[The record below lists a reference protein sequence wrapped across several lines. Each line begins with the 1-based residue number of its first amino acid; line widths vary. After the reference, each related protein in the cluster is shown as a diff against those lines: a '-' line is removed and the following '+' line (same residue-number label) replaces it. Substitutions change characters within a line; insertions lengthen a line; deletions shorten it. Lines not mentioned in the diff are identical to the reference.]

1 MRYGNLKWHVDT
13 AQECIDK
20 QDHQGAIEAANK
32 MERAGYYKEAWRTFH
47 RVFLSKERSPL
58 KIWRGP
64 KDPCRTLLIQPRI
77 RDLGDELRLAHLCE
91 RAAQDVGQIIVKTEE
106 RLIPLFQR
114 SFPNCFFIGSNENH
128 PAGDHSRTT
137 CYEQL
142 AFFYARTPEEI
153 KPLFKQLRPKPTPD
167 NQKPRGIGIAWYSSA
182 MYKNLPNLEDW
193 AHILKAQTGRVQSL
207 QYREGRAGLEELSTA
222 AARPIKASRGVDQ
235 FKDLDGYAA
244 QVGSVKGVLTISNTT
259 AHLAGALG
267 IPCVVILDDGP
278 VTTWPDHENTSP
290 FYPSLRLVRR
300 HHRDWRECL
309 EERIK
314 ILNKAKR

>member
-32 MERAGYYKEAWRTFH
+32 MERAGYYKEAWRTLH

-114 SFPNCFFIGSNENH
+114 SFPNCFFIGSNQNH
-128 PAGDHSRTT
+128 PTGDHSRTT

-167 NQKPRGIGIAWYSSA
+167 NQKPRGIGIAWHSSA

-207 QYREGRAGLEELSTA
+207 QYREGRAGLEELSSA

-267 IPCVVILDDGP
+267 IPSVVILDDGP
-278 VTTWPDHENTSP
+278 VTTWPEHKNTSP

-309 EERIK
+309 EEGIK

>member
-64 KDPCRTLLIQPRI
+64 KDPCRTLIIQPRI

-106 RLIPLFQR
+106 RLIPLFRR

-128 PAGDHSRTT
+128 PAGEYSRTT

-278 VTTWPDHENTSP
+278 VTTWPDHKNTSP

-309 EERIK
+309 EEGIK

>member
-47 RVFLSKERSPL
+47 RVFLSTERSPL

-106 RLIPLFQR
+106 RLIPLFRR

-153 KPLFKQLRPKPTPD
+153 RPLFKQLRPKPTPD

-278 VTTWPDHENTSP
+278 VTTWPDHKNTSP

-309 EERIK
+309 EEGIK

>member
-1 MRYGNLKWHVDT
+1 
-13 AQECIDK
+13 
-20 QDHQGAIEAANK
+20 

-114 SFPNCFFIGSNENH
+114 SVPNCFFIGSNENH

-278 VTTWPDHENTSP
+278 VTTWPDHKNTSP

-309 EERIK
+309 EEGIK

>member
-128 PAGDHSRTT
+128 PAGEYSRTT

-207 QYREGRAGLEELSTA
+207 QYR
-222 AARPIKASRGVDQ
+222 
-235 FKDLDGYAA
+235 
-244 QVGSVKGVLTISNTT
+244 
-259 AHLAGALG
+259 
-267 IPCVVILDDGP
+267 
-278 VTTWPDHENTSP
+278 
-290 FYPSLRLVRR
+290 
-300 HHRDWRECL
+300 
-309 EERIK
+309 
-314 ILNKAKR
+314 

>member
-106 RLIPLFQR
+106 RLIPLFRR

-128 PAGDHSRTT
+128 PAGEYSRTT

-153 KPLFKQLRPKPTPD
+153 RPLFKQLRPKPTPD

-278 VTTWPDHENTSP
+278 VTTWPDHKNTSP

-309 EERIK
+309 EEGIK